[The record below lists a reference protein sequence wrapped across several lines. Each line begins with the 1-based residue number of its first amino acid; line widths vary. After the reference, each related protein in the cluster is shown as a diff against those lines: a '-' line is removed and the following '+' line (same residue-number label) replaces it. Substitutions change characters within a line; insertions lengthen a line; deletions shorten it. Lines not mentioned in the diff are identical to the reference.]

1 MAPDQALIDLAGDDE
16 YEYSQ
21 TKVGNRRSIRFSRS
35 VHDWDVVNST
45 YGENDVN
52 AAPESFKNS
61 QVVSQRYGSQPT
73 TDLPIKVGH
82 KLFLN

>member
-1 MAPDQALIDLAGDDE
+1 MAPDQALIDLASNDE

-61 QVVSQRYGSQPT
+61 QVVSQRYGSLPT
-73 TDLPIKVGH
+73 ADIPIKVGH
-82 KLFLN
+82 RLLHN